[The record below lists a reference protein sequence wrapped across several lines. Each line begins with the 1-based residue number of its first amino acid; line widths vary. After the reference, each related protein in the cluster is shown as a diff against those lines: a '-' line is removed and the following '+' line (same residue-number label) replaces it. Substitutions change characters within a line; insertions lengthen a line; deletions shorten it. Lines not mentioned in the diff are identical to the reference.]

1 MLVNTIVT
9 VLWMGPLIWTFY
21 KKHEK
26 TNWSTSVLLLG
37 FFCLHF
43 NKVYLL
49 FFKSE
54 NCFHVKYLSSFF
66 SYNIASIWQLETTG
80 LKRAM
85 HLVSRKVKPKW
96 RKVFLSVLKS
106 INWCLRMSSKGSK
119 HGKHSSRLLRIF
131 YYPDFED
138 NMLKCTRTSLKV
150 HLLHSHPDKIHVMLS
165 VKILPLFFN
174 SFAFHNYMGIC
185 PARDPPPVP
194 SKCFPKPQSQYIL
207 MPCAITLGYGPS

>member
-1 MLVNTIVT
+1 MN
-9 VLWMGPLIWTFY
+9 GPLNFDVLS
-21 KKHEK
+21 KPEK

-43 NKVYLL
+43 NKFYLL
-49 FFKSE
+49 FSKSE
-54 NCFHVKYLSSFF
+54 NCFHVECLISFF

-85 HLVSRKVKPKW
+85 HLVLRKVKPKL
-96 RKVFLSVLKS
+96 RKEFLSVLKS

-119 HGKHSSRLLRIF
+119 HGKHSSRLLRII

-150 HLLHSHPDKIHVMLS
+150 HIHVMLS
-165 VKILPLFFN
+165 EKILPLFLN
-174 SFAFHNYMGIC
+174 SFIFHNYMGIC

-194 SKCFPKPQSQYIL
+194 SECFPKPQSQYML
-207 MPCAITLGYGPS
+207 MPCAITWGYGPS